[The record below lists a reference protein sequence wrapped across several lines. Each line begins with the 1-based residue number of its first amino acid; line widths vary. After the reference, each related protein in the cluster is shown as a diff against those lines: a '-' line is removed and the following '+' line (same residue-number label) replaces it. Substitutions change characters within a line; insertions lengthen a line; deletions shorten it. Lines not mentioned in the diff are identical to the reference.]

1 MVRLHPG
8 PHMVLYNHHM
18 RWNPFINAAGAAAY
32 IWGIGLLI
40 HHISSLHHDTPD
52 NLVCSIAALSL
63 LVFSAAV
70 MGFLFFYRPAVLLVE
85 NKRDE
90 AVSFFL
96 KTLGTFGVIT
106 LFVILTVL

>member
-1 MVRLHPG
+1 
-8 PHMVLYNHHM
+8 M
-18 RWNPFINAAGAAAY
+18 RWNPFLNAAGAAAY

-40 HHISSLHHDTPD
+40 GHIARLHHDTPD
-52 NLVCSIAALSL
+52 NLVGSVAALSL

-70 MGFLFFYRPAVLLVE
+70 MAFLFFYRPVVLLLE

-96 KTLGTFGVIT
+96 KTLGTFGAIT
-106 LFVILTVL
+106 LLAILTVL